1 MNFFNKIISFIIF
14 CIFCNIAVADDSE
27 TNEELLEKAKQITE
41 ALEKSDQ
48 QEAQQEATA
57 TEDEEVPLNDPFA
70 GNEGIEEESASTVNP
85 ETGEKR
91 DKMSLYNFKLV
102 GLISGTDS
110 SYISLAE
117 RGSGEIYSVSLGQN
131 FGKVKLVD
139 LRLHEAIFQRDDA
152 EMAEE
157 DKKYIII
164 DFNLQVRESDEY

>member
-14 CIFCNIAVADDSE
+14 CLFCNIAIADDSE
-27 TNEELLEKAKQITE
+27 TNKELLEKAKQITE
-41 ALEKSDQ
+41 ALEKSD
-48 QEAQQEATA
+48 QQEATA

-70 GNEGIEEESASTVNP
+70 GNEGLEESASTVNP
-85 ETGEKR
+85 ETGEQR

-152 EMAEE
+152 DMTEE